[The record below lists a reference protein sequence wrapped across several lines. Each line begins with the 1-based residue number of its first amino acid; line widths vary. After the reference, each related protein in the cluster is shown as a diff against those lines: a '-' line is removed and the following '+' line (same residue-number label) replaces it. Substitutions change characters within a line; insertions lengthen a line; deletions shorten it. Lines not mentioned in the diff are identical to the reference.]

1 MNYSTKIRDI
11 SKIPQITIIEKVHT
25 FTICIKSIKR
35 IEKDI
40 ITFIVE
46 VDFLKHVRFRTSK
59 IILIK
64 DEEIKF
70 QKEILFEGLDISSFS
85 QRESLSLKEVSP
97 LIFEKS

>member
-11 SKIPQITIIEKVHT
+11 SKIAQITIIEKVHT

-40 ITFIVE
+40 ITLIVE

-70 QKEILFEGLDISSFS
+70 QKEILSEGLDISSFF
-85 QRESLSLKEVSP
+85 QRESLSLKRS
-97 LIFEKS
+97 IFFNFQKF